1 MNSIIRA
8 KTTVPGIGAHELD
21 RPRLMARLDALKQA
35 GCRAVTIG
43 AAAGSGKTTLAAQWT
58 RRRRASGD
66 HVAWVSLDPSD
77 NAPGR
82 FWGLVT
88 EALEPSDGMPSDRW
102 TSPSPA
108 AAARIGWLD
117 ALLDHAGRGTVNSV
131 LVLDNCEH
139 LRDAGL
145 LLEVDYAVQRAPQ
158 GFTVVFCGRQ
168 LPELPSFYRLDLDGA
183 LGRVGQEELMLRRR
197 EIARLFAPVR
207 SDMDLLLEVTEGWP
221 AAVVLAH
228 AMGEG
233 DAPAA
238 AVTGGTAYLDRLCG
252 QLFPSFPEEVRTALA
267 VMALIEP
274 FTVDDLCTALASTD
288 APRVFDAAVRA
299 SGLVLPTDTPGSFRL
314 HRLLS
319 RWLLGGGSGAA
330 AIDRPVV
337 HARMARRRLRQA
349 RHAEALAHAGRAGDA
364 GLLRDVA
371 AVSGLH
377 LLWSN
382 DLAALD
388 WILRDLASV
397 ESAELGLLDSLL
409 SLANGDPGGA
419 RLRLEHV
426 DHGEDQGG
434 LDMPFSALRSGLEAH
449 LMLGR
454 GRPEEAL
461 EHLRGVRV
469 AELPPDVGLFVSNVL
484 SAALIA
490 AARLDEAVDAA
501 RACVATADE
510 RDNPGARVDALTT
523 RAVLAA
529 AMEDFAPA
537 ARDAWAAIQ
546 VGEQQRLR
554 YSPRLRP
561 AHLVIAWGAYHQLDD
576 AAARF
581 HNAFVFRATS
591 TPPMVAHSASKLRLM
606 LSFASSERPVE
617 VAGALLDRI
626 RFDLAHGA
634 QPRDIAVC
642 SLQVAEMMLSLRRV
656 DDLTMLKVDLRRYR
670 GISGELQVISVWEHL
685 LAGQLNRSR
694 QLLTQVT
701 SEYVKCQSKVGM
713 TTAFAM
719 LARLELLENR
729 PFKAR
734 EALDRALALAAER
747 GSVRG
752 IGFAGETVRNALER
766 DRHHYPRFTREVD
779 LLVNQRRR
787 PVREIAGPPLTPRE
801 IELVALLPTFATVD
815 ELALDLQIS
824 TNTVKTHLR
833 GIYRKLGVGT
843 RREAIAAADRLGL
856 LAPTPAPLRVLRSA
870 SARGTAGL
878 TPAG

>member
-1 MNSIIRA
+1 MNSITRA
-8 KTTVPGIGAHELD
+8 KTTIPPTGAHELD
-21 RPRLMARLDALKQA
+21 RPRLTTRLDAFRED
-35 GCRAVTIG
+35 GCRAITIG
-43 AAAGSGKTTLAAQWT
+43 AAAGSGKTTLAAQWA
-58 RRRRASGD
+58 RRRVASGD

-77 NAPGR
+77 NASGR
-82 FWGLVT
+82 FWDLVT
-88 EALEPSDGMPSDRW
+88 EALEPSDGLAPGRW
-102 TSPSPA
+102 PPPPPT

-117 ALLDHAGRGTVNSV
+117 GLLDHAGGGTVNSV

-139 LRDAGL
+139 LRDTGL
-145 LLEVDYAVQRAPQ
+145 LLEVDYAIQRAPQ
-158 GFTVVFCGRQ
+158 GFMVVLCGRQ

-183 LGRVGQEELMLRRR
+183 LGRIGQEDLMLRRR
-197 EIARLFAPVR
+197 EIARLFSAACPDV
-207 SDMDLLLEVTEGWP
+207 DPLLEATEGWP

-228 AMGEG
+228 VMAEG

-238 AVTGGTAYLDRLCG
+238 ADTAGASYLDRLCG
-252 QLFPSFPEEVRTALA
+252 QLFPSFPEDVRAALA

-299 SGLVLPTDTPGSFRL
+299 SGLVVPADTPGSFRL

-319 RWLLGGGSGAA
+319 RWLLSGGSGAA
-330 AIDRPVV
+330 AIDRPLV

-349 RHAEALAHAGRAGDA
+349 RHAEALAHAGKAGDA
-364 GLLRDVA
+364 RLLRDVA

-382 DLAALD
+382 DLTALES
-388 WILRDLASV
+388 ILRDLTSV
-397 ESAELGLLDSLL
+397 ESVELGLLDSLL
-409 SLANGDPGGA
+409 SLANGDPAGA
-419 RLRLEHV
+419 RLKLEHI
-426 DHGEDQGG
+426 DHADPEGG
-434 LDMPFSALRSGLEAH
+434 LTVPFSALRTGLEAQ
-449 LMLGR
+449 LLLAR

-461 EHLRGVRV
+461 QHLRGVCV
-469 AELPPDVGLFVSNVL
+469 ADLPPDVGLFVSNVL

-490 AARLDEAVDAA
+490 TARLDEAVAA
-501 RACVATADE
+501 VRACVAAADE
-510 RDNPGARVDALTT
+510 RDNPGARIDAHIT
-523 RAVLAA
+523 RAALAA
-529 AMEDFAPA
+529 ALEDFTPA
-537 ARDAWAAIQ
+537 TRDAWTAIRE
-546 VGEQQRLR
+546 GELHRLR

-561 AHLVIAWGAYHQLDD
+561 AHLTIAWGAYHQLDD
-576 AAARF
+576 DAARF
-581 HNAFVFRATS
+581 HNAFVFRGTA
-591 TPPMVAHSASKLRLM
+591 TPPMVAHSASKLGLM
-606 LSFASSERPVE
+606 LSFASSARPVE
-617 VAGALLDRI
+617 VAVALLDRI

-634 QPRDIAVC
+634 QPQELAVC

-656 DDLTMLKVDLRRYR
+656 DDLTMLKVDLRRYQ

-694 QLLTQVT
+694 QLLTPVT
-701 SEYVKCQSKVGM
+701 SEYVKCHSRIGM
-713 TTAFAM
+713 TTALAM

-734 EALDRALALAAER
+734 EALDRALTLAAER

-752 IGFAGETVRNALER
+752 IGFAGETVRSALEK

-779 LLVNQRRR
+779 LLVNHRRR
-787 PVREIAGPPLTPRE
+787 PVQEIAGPPLTPRE

-843 RREAIAAADRLGL
+843 RREAIAAADKLGL

-870 SARGTAGL
+870 AAH
-878 TPAG
+878 

>member
-8 KTTVPGIGAHELD
+8 KTTVPGTGTHELD
-21 RPRLMARLDALKQA
+21 RPRLIARLDAFKEA
-35 GCRAVTIG
+35 GCRAVTLG
-43 AAAGSGKTTLAAQWT
+43 AAAGSGKTTLAAQWA
-58 RRRRASGD
+58 RKRVASGD

-77 NAPGR
+77 NVPGR
-82 FWGLVT
+82 FWRLVT
-88 EALEPSDGMPSDRW
+88 EALEPSDGVAPGRG
-102 TSPSPA
+102 TPPPPA
-108 AAARIGWLD
+108 APAARIGWLD
-117 ALLDHAGRGTVNSV
+117 ALLDHAGRGTVDSV

-139 LRDAGL
+139 LRDTGL
-145 LLEVDYAVQRAPQ
+145 LLEVDYAVQHAPR

-183 LGRVGQEELMLRRR
+183 LGRVGQKELMLRRR
-197 EIARLFAPVR
+197 EIARLFSPACPGVE
-207 SDMDLLLEVTEGWP
+207 LLLEATEGWP

-228 AMGEG
+228 AMGDS
-233 DAPAA
+233 DAPTA
-238 AVTGGTAYLDRLCG
+238 AVTDGTAYLDRLCG
-252 QLFPSFPEEVRTALA
+252 QLFPSFPEEVRAALA

-274 FTVDDLCTALASTD
+274 FTVEDLCAALASTD
-288 APRVFDAAVRA
+288 APRVFDAAVRV
-299 SGLVLPTDTPGSFRL
+299 SGLVVPVDAPGSFRL

-319 RWLLGGGSGAA
+319 RWLRGGGSGAA
-330 AIDRPVV
+330 AIDRPLV

-349 RHAEALAHAGRAGDA
+349 RHAEALAHAGRADDT

-388 WILRDLASV
+388 SVLRDLASV
-397 ESAELGLLDSLL
+397 GSAELGLLDSLL
-409 SLANGDPGGA
+409 SLAKGDPGGA

-426 DHGEDQGG
+426 DHAEDEGV
-434 LDMPFSALRSGLEAH
+434 LTEPFSALRTGLEAH
-449 LMLGR
+449 LLLAR

-461 EHLRGVRV
+461 EHLRGVCV
-469 AELPPDVGLFVSNVL
+469 EALPPDVGLFVSNIV

-490 AARLDEAVDAA
+490 AAHLDEAVDAA
-501 RACVATADE
+501 RACVAAADE
-510 RDNPGARVDALTT
+510 RDDNPGARIDAHIT

-529 AMEDFAPA
+529 AMEDFEPA
-537 ARDAWAAIQ
+537 ARDAWTAIRE
-546 VGEQQRLR
+546 GELQRLR

-561 AHLVIAWGAYHQLDD
+561 AHLVLAWRAYHQLDD
-576 AAARF
+576 DDARF
-581 HNAFVFRATS
+581 HNAFVVRAAS
-591 TPPMVAHSASKLRLM
+591 TPPMAAHSAAKLRLM
-606 LSFASSERPVE
+606 LSFASSTKPVE
-617 VAGALLDRI
+617 VAQALLDRI

-634 QPRDIAVC
+634 QPQDLAVC
-642 SLQVAEMMLSLRRV
+642 SLQAAEMMLSLRRV
-656 DDLTMLKVDLRRYR
+656 DDLTMLKVDLRRYQ
-670 GISGELQVISVWEHL
+670 GISGELQIISVWEHL

-694 QLLTQVT
+694 QLLTPVT
-701 SEYVKCQSKVGM
+701 SEYVKCQSRIGM
-713 TTAFAM
+713 TTALAM

-734 EALDRALALAAER
+734 EALDRALTLASER

-752 IGFAGETVRNALER
+752 IRFAGETVRSALER
-766 DRHHYPRFTREVD
+766 DRHHYPRFAREVD

-787 PVREIAGPPLTPRE
+787 PVQEIAGPPLTPRE

-843 RREAIAAADRLGL
+843 RREAIAAADKLGL
-856 LAPTPAPLRVLRSA
+856 LAPTPAPLRVLRSV
-870 SARGTAGL
+870 SAR
-878 TPAG
+878 

>member
-21 RPRLMARLDALKQA
+21 RPRLIARLDAFREA
-35 GCRAVTIG
+35 GCGAVTIG
-43 AAAGSGKTTLAAQWT
+43 AAAGSGKTTLAAQWA
-58 RRRRASGD
+58 RKRVGSGD

-77 NAPGR
+77 DVPAR

-88 EALEPSDGMPSDRW
+88 EALEPSDGTPGRW
-102 TSPSPA
+102 TSPPPA
-108 AAARIGWLD
+108 APAARIGWLD
-117 ALLDHAGRGTVNSV
+117 ALLDHAGGGTVNSV
-131 LVLDNCEH
+131 LVLDNCEY
-139 LRDAGL
+139 LRDTGL

-197 EIARLFAPVR
+197 EVARLFASACPDV
-207 SDMDLLLEVTEGWP
+207 DLLLDATEGWP
-221 AAVVLAH
+221 AAVVLAQ
-228 AMGEG
+228 AMGDG
-233 DAPAA
+233 KAPAA
-238 AVTGGTAYLDRLCG
+238 AVTHSTAYLDRLCG
-252 QLFPSFPEEVRTALA
+252 QLFPSFSEEVRSALA

-299 SGLVLPTDTPGSFRL
+299 SGLVVPAHAPGSFRL

-319 RWLLGGGSGAA
+319 RWLLDGGSGAT
-330 AIDRPVV
+330 AIDRPLV

-349 RHAEALAHAGRAGDA
+349 RHAEALAHAGRAGDG

-388 WILRDLASV
+388 AVLRDLGSV
-397 ESAELGLLDSLL
+397 ESVELGLLDSLL
-409 SLANGDPGGA
+409 SFAMGEPGRA
-419 RLRLEHV
+419 RRKLERA
-426 DHGEDQGG
+426 DQMDQQGS
-434 LDMPFSALRSGLEAH
+434 LDAPFSALRTALEAH

-461 EHLRGVRV
+461 EHLRGVSV
-469 AELPPDVGLFVSNVL
+469 EALPPDVGLFVSNAL

-490 AARLDEAVDAA
+490 TTRLNEAADAA
-501 RACVATADE
+501 RGCVATADE
-510 RDNPGARVDALTT
+510 RDNPGARIDAHIT
-523 RAVLAA
+523 RAALAT
-529 AMEDFAPA
+529 AMEDFTPA
-537 ARDAWAAIQ
+537 ARDAWTAIRE
-546 VGEQQRLR
+546 GELQGLR

-561 AHLVIAWGAYHQLDD
+561 AHLVLAWGAYHQLDD
-576 AAARF
+576 DGARF

-591 TPPMVAHSASKLRLM
+591 TPPSVAHSASKLRLM
-606 LSFASSERPVE
+606 LSFPSSAKPVE
-617 VAGALLDRI
+617 VAEGLLERI

-634 QPRDIAVC
+634 QPQDVAVC

-656 DDLTMLKVDLRRYR
+656 EDLTMLKVDLRRYQ
-670 GISGELQVISVWEHL
+670 GISGELQVISAWEHL
-685 LAGQLNRSR
+685 LAGQLNRAR
-694 QLLTQVT
+694 QLLTPVA
-701 SEYVKCQSKVGM
+701 SEYVKSQSKVGM
-713 TTAFAM
+713 TTALAM

-734 EALDRALALAAER
+734 EALERALALASAR

-752 IGFAGETVRNALER
+752 IRFAGETVRSALER
-766 DRHHYPRFTREVD
+766 DRHHYPRFAREVD

-787 PVREIAGPPLTPRE
+787 PVQEIAGPPLTPRE

-843 RREAIAAADRLGL
+843 RREAIAAADKLGL

-870 SARGTAGL
+870 GAR
-878 TPAG
+878 